1 MWDSEK
7 RAYAEMSTA
16 SVQQVAVVSVLSAR
30 HRCLRATF
38 ERCALFILLQMMGRA
53 GRPGFDTSGTAVIM
67 TSNEKA
73 PQWRQISAGAEPIES
88 QLLPNVAEVLVS
100 EAAQHVIRNIAD
112 AIEFLK
118 STFLFTRLKRNP
130 GRYGLPSNSSGA
142 ALDTFLN
149 ESVLQ
154 SLNLL
159 SSAKILGLDED
170 GFGITIHDAA
180 PIMSKVSKFEACT
193 PEAHHTSDRCCCA
206 PQYVVRFSTMRILM
220 LQPAPASLTSPL
232 GVCEQLEKL
241 CECPQLQSDIRYGQK
256 GMLNELNKNAARFR
270 FVGKISSPEQ
280 KASMLVSLCCP
291 WTLRISTYPPARANA
306 QVHYYR
312 LDESTYSRPCRTV
325 PPALSS
331 CKWRCTNHAKIHQK
345 LKWQIGR

>member
-149 ESVLQ
+149 ESVLK

-206 PQYVVRFSTMRILM
+206 PQYVDTRDLFCT
-220 LQPAPASLTSPL
+220 PKHL
-232 GVCEQLEKL
+232 GGLH
-241 CECPQLQSDIRYGQK
+241 
-256 GMLNELNKNAARFR
+256 
-270 FVGKISSPEQ
+270 ISSPF
-280 KASMLVSLCCP
+280 VSGDLP
-291 WTLRISTYPPARANA
+291 
-306 QVHYYR
+306 QQHFR
-312 LDESTYSRPCRTV
+312 LDECGRSGHGSSFSTRYHDV
-325 PPALSS
+325 
-331 CKWRCTNHAKIHQK
+331 
-345 LKWQIGR
+345 GGF